1 MVIKTKGAKKSTDVV
16 SWSDVFFFSKDDSIN
31 KDILYHDKILS
42 DFSNN
47 IYLIFCNTKTDFE
60 LWDALKYK
68 YCTEE
73 KSLKMYLIDNWL
85 DFQMVDEK
93 YISDQI
99 HEFENL
105 FMIWKLREWN
115 LIK

>member
-1 MVIKTKGAKKSTDVV
+1 
-16 SWSDVFFFSKDDSIN
+16 
-31 KDILYHDKILS
+31 
-42 DFSNN
+42 
-47 IYLIFCNTKTDFE
+47 
-60 LWDALKYK
+60 
-68 YCTEE
+68 
-73 KSLKMYLIDNWL
+73 
-85 DFQMVDEK
+85 MVDEK